1 MSEPQVSDRKMA
13 RFSMYSGELINSSL
27 SHLEDFD
34 SRMGVV
40 RISHKAENNASKEV
54 KIASFA
60 GLKRPIVGK
69 YIRSILLQG
78 EGIAQLLKSKN
89 QQFQLGILHSE
100 MNFVDFFKRSG
111 T

>member
-40 RISHKAENNASKEV
+40 RISHKAENNATKEV

-69 YIRSILLQG
+69 YFRSSILLQW
-78 EGIAQLLKSKN
+78 ERLVLLTKTRKSTIPTLVKN
-89 QQFQLGILHSE
+89 
-100 MNFVDFFKRSG
+100 
-111 T
+111 